1 MKSILYLYHTSAVGG
16 GSYCLL
22 NILKTVDRALFKPIV
37 LLKENGPL
45 VDEIKQ
51 LNIPV
56 YFLNKMSTVPY
67 NCSTFTPKK
76 IRNAFN
82 IIHSLRAYKKLL
94 EELKPDIVYIN
105 TMMLYPYL
113 RLAKKHGIKTVIHI
127 REHWPKGEHYVQ
139 RKIALNYID
148 QYADHIVAI
157 NQYSASMLA
166 FSNKPKTVVYDWID
180 LSCRYEE
187 CPLSS
192 IFNED
197 MSGKKVYLYMGG
209 MQVIKGTL
217 QVISAFS
224 ESIHDSSARLLVM
237 GVKVG
242 AYNVGWRKNIKKI
255 LSCLGRPA
263 YTEQVQS
270 AIERDKRIRCIPSR
284 YKINHIIEQTYCIL
298 SYFTIPHAN
307 LALAESI
314 ILGTP
319 SIAARTS
326 ESMEYSLN
334 GSMASLFKIN
344 DYEEFKNCIRK
355 FPKERPQIIENIKE
369 HSIEISKMFDP
380 ITNSNKL
387 NEIYKTI

>member
-37 LLKENGPL
+37 LLKEDGPL

-51 LNIPV
+51 LDIPV

-76 IRNAFN
+76 IRNALN
-82 IIHSLRAYKKLL
+82 IICSLRAYTKLL

-113 RLAKKHGIKTVIHI
+113 RHAKKHGIKTIIHI
-127 REHWPKGEHYVQ
+127 REHWPKGEHHIQ
-139 RKIALNYID
+139 RKIALNHID

-180 LSCRYEE
+180 LRCRYEE
-187 CPLSS
+187 SPLSS

-209 MQVIKGTL
+209 MQPIKGAL
-217 QVISAFS
+217 EVISGFHEFVKS
-224 ESIHDSSARLLVM
+224 PDARLLVM
-237 GVKVG
+237 GITNN
-242 AYNVGWRKNIKKI
+242 AYGSGWQGLIKKI
-255 LSCLGRPA
+255 LSKTGHPT
-263 YTEQVQS
+263 YTERVRNVINS
-270 AIERDKRIRCIPSR
+270 DKRVRCIPSR
-284 YKINHIIEQTYCIL
+284 YKINHIIQQSYCIL

-319 SIAARTS
+319 SIAAWTE
-326 ESMEYSLN
+326 ESQEYSMKGNL
-334 GSMASLFKIN
+334 ASLFIIN
-344 DYEEFKNCIRK
+344 DYEDFGRHIIA
-355 FPKERPQIIENIKE
+355 FDGERPALEAKIKANYGEIER
-369 HSIEISKMFDP
+369 MFDP
-380 ITNSNKL
+380 IENSMKL
-387 NEIYKTI
+387 NDIYKTL

>member
-1 MKSILYLYHTSAVGG
+1 MKSILYLYHTSSIGG
-16 GSYCLL
+16 GSFCLL
-22 NILKTVDRALFKPIV
+22 NILKTIDRNLYCPAV
-37 LLKENGPL
+37 SLKENGPL
-45 VDEIKQ
+45 VRELQKLGI
-51 LNIPV
+51 NV
-56 YFLNKMSTVPY
+56 YFLKGMSTVPY
-67 NCSTFTPKK
+67 NASTLTPRKLYNA
-76 IRNAFN
+76 IRLINSIRKFKD
-82 IIHSLRAYKKLL
+82 ILQEI
-94 EELKPDIVYIN
+94 KPDIVYVN

-113 RLAKKHGIKTVIHI
+113 RPAKQFGCKTIIHI
-127 REHWPKGEHYVQ
+127 REHWPEGQHTLQ
-139 RKIALNYID
+139 RKIALTNISK
-148 QYADHIVAI
+148 YADHIIAI
-157 NQYSASMLA
+157 NKYSASMLT
-166 FSNKPKTVVYDWID
+166 FSNKPKTIVYDWID
-180 LSCRYEE
+180 MSSRYEH
-187 CPLSS
+187 CPLSDVFEES
-192 IFNED
+192 ME
-197 MSGKKVYLYMGG
+197 GKKVYLYMGG
-209 MQVIKGTL
+209 MQAIKGTL
-217 QVISAFS
+217 QVIKAFT
-224 ESIHDSSARLLVM
+224 ESIHDNNARLLVM
-237 GVKVG
+237 GVKEG
-242 AYNVGWRKNIKKI
+242 AYSVGWRKNIKKI

-344 DYEEFKNCIRK
+344 DYEEFKNRIRE

-369 HSIEISKMFDP
+369 HSMEISKMFDP